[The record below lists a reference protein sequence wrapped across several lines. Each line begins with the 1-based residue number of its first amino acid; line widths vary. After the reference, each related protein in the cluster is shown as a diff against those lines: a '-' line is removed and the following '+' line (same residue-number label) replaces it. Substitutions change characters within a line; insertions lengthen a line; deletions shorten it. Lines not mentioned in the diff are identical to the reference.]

1 MAEAP
6 KGEAKKPY
14 SPPVLTVHGTV
25 RELTQTVQP
34 GVNLDGGSGGF
45 MSRTGSPG

>member
-25 RELTQTVQP
+25 RELTQQVAVGP
-34 GVNLDGGSGGF
+34 APDGGSGF
-45 MSRTGSPG
+45 ASKTTLPG